1 MPRSFPQPPGSWAV
15 TSNAVRRLL
24 LILAVFAAQF
34 VAFEIGMRV
43 AGGSEAAPA
52 FQRLF
57 TPDDRIGHRLSPGA
71 STHFATSEFA
81 TDIAINSLGVRGPEF
96 PAAPPAGER
105 RVAILGDS
113 LVLSV
118 QVEQPETFV
127 QLLEDRLNRGGSPPF
142 TRVINGGVQGYGPV
156 EELLFYRRVVEPMR
170 PDVVL
175 VMVFVANDAVEALDS
190 AWRLDESVGGIERA
204 REDATGLS
212 RRLVRRSM
220 VLQTVRLRV
229 NDVRD
234 WLRPEQGPVLQRALT
249 TYVPNPPAEVVRGLE
264 ITRDT
269 LATLVHEASARG
281 TRVGLVLV
289 PARFQLDDA
298 DFGHL
303 QAAARHAGET
313 LVRDAASARFAEALA
328 PLRVPMLDLLPVLR
342 AEAHPSDL
350 FFRENIHFT
359 PRGHAVVAAALERFV
374 RETGLLEPAP

>member
-1 MPRSFPQPPGSWAV
+1 
-15 TSNAVRRLL
+15 VRRLL
-24 LILAVFAAQF
+24 LIPAVFAAQF
-34 VAFEIGMRV
+34 AVFEIGMRV
-43 AGGSEAAPA
+43 TGGSEAAPA

-57 TPDDRIGHRLSPGA
+57 TPDERIGHRLNPGA

-81 TDIAINSLGVRGPEF
+81 TDIAINGLGVRGPEF
-96 PAAPPAGER
+96 PAAKPSGER

-118 QVEQPETFV
+118 QVQQPETFA
-127 QLLEDRLNRGGSPPF
+127 QRLEDRLNGGGSRPF

-156 EELLFYRRVVEPMR
+156 EELLFYRRVVGPLR
-170 PDVVL
+170 PDVIL
-175 VMVFVANDAVEALDS
+175 VMVFVANDAIEALDS
-190 AWRLDESVGGIERA
+190 AWRLDDSVQGLERA

-249 TYVPNPPAEVVRGLE
+249 TYVPDPPADVTRGLAL
-264 ITRDT
+264 TRDT
-269 LATLVHEASARG
+269 LGTLVREAGAEG

-289 PARFQLDDA
+289 PARFQLNDE

-303 QAAARHAGET
+303 QAAARHAGQT
-313 LVRDAASARFAEALA
+313 LVRDAATARFAEALA
-328 PLRVPMLDLLPVLR
+328 PLGVPVFDLLPVLR
-342 AEAHPSDL
+342 AQPDPAGL

-359 PRGHAVVAAALERFV
+359 PRGHAVVAAALEQFV
-374 RETGLLEPAP
+374 REAGLLEPAP